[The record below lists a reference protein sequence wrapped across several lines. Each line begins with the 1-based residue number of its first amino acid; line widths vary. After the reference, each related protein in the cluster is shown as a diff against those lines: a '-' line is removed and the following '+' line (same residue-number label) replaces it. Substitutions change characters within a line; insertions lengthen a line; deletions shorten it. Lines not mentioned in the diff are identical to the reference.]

1 MKKLLILLFVLSM
14 AGCASDKGLLE
25 LKQLNSVPQKVV
37 ILEDKRTKH
46 GVLDTLVKWFSE
58 NKYSATVVGSLSEV
72 KPEDYVLSYR
82 AWWGWD
88 LATYMR
94 RANMEV
100 KLKEETLGKLKFDA
114 LQYGGFGKFGDTEGR
129 LKILLDV
136 LFGKITRE
144 EADKRLGEQ

>member
-1 MKKLLILLFVLSM
+1 MKRIIILIFVSSI
-14 AGCASDKGLLE
+14 AGCGTDKGLLE
-25 LKQLNSVPQKVV
+25 LKQLDSVPEKVV
-37 ILEDKRTKH
+37 ILKDPPTKVA
-46 GVLDTLVKWFSE
+46 VLPVMIEWFSE
-58 NKYSATVVGSLSEV
+58 NNASATVVDSMNET

-88 LATYMR
+88 LSTYMR
-94 RANMEV
+94 RAEMKVESN
-100 KLKEETLGKLKFDA
+100 KQTLGKLKFDA

-136 LFGKITRE
+136 LFGKITRV